1 MADLR
6 DVIVRLIRRPV
17 FWRADPPLPMVAVT
31 GENAFEVAAW
41 LAAPF
46 EDSVPNATLREG
58 AHPTVFALV
67 ERLAGEEDG
76 RLGRPVGGSFLPPP
90 RFPLVQFVL
99 WARDQPTGH
108 GDRETKNR
116 LKDWR
121 RSKYGGDRGVKTAAD
136 FVIRAATTWVPV
148 GTLAIW
154 WAGGSADV
162 VGALPWLFGALVAL
176 FGTAAQGALSIRGSM
191 FTGAFRRM
199 PVVRR
204 KPLER
209 LHLYTQRVRDAT
221 PEQTEQLLVN
231 ALCQDLRDA
240 YRKWLI
246 PWPSWGRGL
255 YCLLVLEID
264 RPDGANA
271 RFLRLL
277 ENSARDAG
285 LFPPMLVLAAG
296 PAAAAPSP
304 DRPAPAPLTE
314 FAEELARWRAVARR
328 RVPRLRLALASG
340 GPPPAQSFR
349 FRRLGSQLRAGGYW
363 LVIAALL
370 LVPAAGVAWSNQ
382 ERKASCGGLAWVE
395 LLADECVGVVN
406 AGTSA
411 PAEPFIPEV
420 QKLVERIDDN
430 NDYAVDSG
438 KYVSVVVFG
447 EYSIR
452 KSAENDTRLAGVL
465 SELTAAEEYQRA
477 TSSTPR
483 VRVLL
488 ANAGNEYLHAQRAAQ
503 LVTELAAADPTVMG
517 VVGFGRSVAGV
528 RQAVE
533 VLHNAKIPMVATTP
547 TADRLGY
554 VGKEGPA
561 SPYYFHVGPTN
572 YREAELGARYI
583 KRKLLEN
590 DDTPTAVIVQDGT
603 PQDEYT
609 NNLAEDFKATLPG
622 EGVVLKGTVSYT
634 VASGGISN
642 AVVQACELGADVIV
656 YAGRAPE
663 FRDFLKRVESSG
675 CGSGVTKV
683 VAGDDVVK
691 VVADF
696 GAEIAGMEQVEV
708 YHLSLANR
716 ATWAAADVQRTA
728 FVRQLLDGGH
738 TTATDDHLLLTYD
751 ALSVIHD
758 AAGKAYQAATATGL
772 PSRGDIL
779 YRLSRMSGS
788 NAWEGSSGVIEF
800 GPGDQHTPVDK
811 ALTILKVV
819 AGKPRNVDPVVRCG
833 RLDASE
839 RAEPDEL
846 CRDLSNVAPR

>member
-1 MADLR
+1 MMGELMAELR
-6 DVIVRLIRRPV
+6 DVIAKLIRRPA
-17 FWRADPPLPMVAVT
+17 FWRADPPLPMVVVT
-31 GENAFEVAAW
+31 GENAFDVAAW

-46 EDSVPNATLREG
+46 EDGVPNATLREG
-58 AHPTVFALV
+58 AHQTVFDLV
-67 ERLAGEEDG
+67 DRLAGEEDG

-99 WARDQPTGH
+99 WARRQPAAH
-108 GDRETKNR
+108 GDRETKNQ

-204 KPLER
+204 KSLER

-221 PEQTEQLLVN
+221 PEQAEQLLVN

-240 YRKWLI
+240 YKKWLI

-264 RPDGANA
+264 RPDGVNA

-277 ENSARDAG
+277 ENSAHDAG

-296 PAAAAPSP
+296 PGADVPAPE
-304 DRPAPAPLTE
+304 RPAPVPLDE
-314 FAEELARWRAVARR
+314 FPEELARWRAVARL

-340 GPPPAQSFR
+340 GPPSTQSYR
-349 FRRLGSQLRAGGYW
+349 FGRLGSQSRAVGYW
-363 LVIAALL
+363 LVIVALI
-370 LVPAAGVAWSNQ
+370 LVPAAGVAWSSQ
-382 ERKASCGGLAWVE
+382 ERMASCGGLAWVE
-395 LLADECVGVVN
+395 RETDECVGVVN
-406 AGTSA
+406 AGHRT
-411 PAEPFIPEV
+411 PPNLFIPEI
-420 QKLVERIDDN
+420 QNLVDRIDAN
-430 NDYAVDSG
+430 NAYAVDSG
-438 KYVSVVVFG
+438 KYVSVVVLG

-488 ANAGNEYLHAQRAAQ
+488 ANAGNEYLHARRAAQ
-503 LVTELAAADPTVMG
+503 LVTELAEADPFVMG

-533 VLHNAKIPMVATTP
+533 VLHSAKIPMMATTP

-554 VGKEGPA
+554 VGQEDHA

-572 YREAELGARYI
+572 YREAELGARFI
-583 KRKLLEN
+583 KRRLLE
-590 DDTPTAVIVQDGT
+590 
-603 PQDEYT
+603 
-609 NNLAEDFKATLPG
+609 
-622 EGVVLKGTVSYT
+622 
-634 VASGGISN
+634 
-642 AVVQACELGADVIV
+642 
-656 YAGRAPE
+656 
-663 FRDFLKRVESSG
+663 
-675 CGSGVTKV
+675 
-683 VAGDDVVK
+683 
-691 VVADF
+691 
-696 GAEIAGMEQVEV
+696 
-708 YHLSLANR
+708 
-716 ATWAAADVQRTA
+716 
-728 FVRQLLDGGH
+728 
-738 TTATDDHLLLTYD
+738 
-751 ALSVIHD
+751 
-758 AAGKAYQAATATGL
+758 
-772 PSRGDIL
+772 DI
-779 YRLSRMSGS
+779 
-788 NAWEGSSGVIEF
+788 
-800 GPGDQHTPVDK
+800 
-811 ALTILKVV
+811 
-819 AGKPRNVDPVVRCG
+819 
-833 RLDASE
+833 
-839 RAEPDEL
+839 
-846 CRDLSNVAPR
+846 